1 MTIYFG
7 RPEVVRNVS
16 DAILRYGDKE
26 FESPT
31 RSTVPLLSL
40 LIHAPSVFNDIVT
53 ALRMPEKHDLF
64 LEYTVSPRGGRGKAS
79 HTDVMIK
86 SGSAALAIE
95 AKWTEP
101 MYDTVRKWLGGETDS
116 NRNRALNGWLE
127 MLADRV
133 GENLSAAQFSDSI
146 YQMVHRAASA
156 ADSGEQ
162 PRLAYFLFKCSG
174 VNNAATTD
182 QIVAQLRS
190 LWFKLGKPANF
201 PFSVVE
207 LDIVPT
213 QAFDEIM
220 GLPKNLSSTA
230 EAVVAALLGETPLF
244 QFGTP
249 RILLIG
255 ESL

>member
-7 RPEVVRNVS
+7 RPEVVRSVS

-26 FESPT
+26 FYSPT

-40 LIHAPSVFNDIVT
+40 LVHAPTVFKGIVT
-53 ALRMPEKHDLF
+53 ELKMPAEHDLF
-64 LEYTVSPRGGRGKAS
+64 LEYTVSPREGRGKAS

-101 MYDTVRKWLGGETDS
+101 MYETVGEWLGGKTDS
-116 NRNRALNGWLE
+116 NKNRVLNGWLG
-127 MLADRV
+127 MLEDRL
-133 GENLSAAQFSDSI
+133 GGKLYAAHFGDSI

-174 VNNAATTD
+174 INNAATTD

-190 LWFKLGKPANF
+190 LWFKLGKPMSF

-207 LDIVPT
+207 INIEPT
-213 QAFDEIM
+213 KAFDDIKA
-220 GLPKNLSSTA
+220 LPKGEPATS
-230 EAVVAALLGETPLF
+230 EAVTAALLSETPLF
-244 QFGTP
+244 QFGMP
-249 RILLIG
+249 RIQRIG
-255 ESL
+255 EVL